1 MKRLCLVLAAAIFA
15 ASFVF
20 GSSVAWEGRAA
31 VGSADIFPAGGNY
44 AQSRVFSKG
53 EIVEVYNTVNG
64 KKINVVITDTT
75 ELTGIL
81 ILLSPAAAEELEV
94 SAAYDTVVRISKKND
109 YVAEGSPEGGSL
121 ESVPDPDT
129 NAAEALKE
137 DYVLT
142 ENTVEEEVPV
152 SEVAAET
159 VNEPETEKTESVSAY
174 EYASLPEIQK
184 QEEVV
189 AVATQTAP
197 VATTQT
203 VPAVTTVTPIQNTQ
217 PVQPAITQTVPQTT
231 NVATVTNTQ
240 PVSNVPAQPEVKA
253 NAVIVP
259 QEKTNV
265 PYPELQINEYEKNKY
280 YVQLSV
286 NRDIANIRNI
296 VSKYRGKYPVSL
308 KQSSRYTDAYEV
320 LIGPL
325 TADEYNAILNK
336 VKKDGYKDA
345 FVKRGY

>member
-1 MKRLCLVLAAAIFA
+1 MKRLCLLLAACIFA
-15 ASFVF
+15 VSFVF

-53 EIVEVYNTVNG
+53 EIVEVYNTLNG

-75 ELTGIL
+75 ELTGVL

-94 SAAYDTVVRISKKND
+94 SAAYDTVVRISRKND
-109 YVAEGSPEGGSL
+109 YVAEGTTENSSL
-121 ESVPDPDT
+121 ASVPDPDT

-142 ENTVEEEVPV
+142 EETAEEVV
-152 SEVAAET
+152 AASSEVT
-159 VNEPETEKTESVSAY
+159 ETEPTNTSTVSAY
-174 EYASLPEIQK
+174 EYASLPEITQPQVMVTTVQTQPV
-184 QEEVV
+184 QETAPVV
-189 AVATQTAP
+189 SQTAP
-197 VATTQT
+197 VTQT
-203 VPAVTTVTPIQNTQ
+203 TPVQTAPVTTTVVPA
-217 PVQPAITQTVPQTT
+217 QT
-231 NVATVTNTQ
+231 AAVTNTQ
-240 PVSNVPAQPEVKA
+240 PQVQS

-259 QEKTNV
+259 QDQYKQNV
-265 PYPELQINEYEKNKY
+265 PYPELQIAEYEKNKY

-286 NRDIANIRNI
+286 NRDVANIRNI
-296 VSKYRGKYPVSL
+296 VSKSRGKYPVSL
-308 KQSSRYTDAYEV
+308 KQSNRYTDAYEV

>member
-1 MKRLCLVLAAAIFA
+1 MKRLCLLLAAGILAV
-15 ASFVF
+15 SFVF

-53 EIVEVYNTVNG
+53 EIVEVYNTLNG

-75 ELTGIL
+75 ELTGVL
-81 ILLSPAAAEELEV
+81 ILLSPEAAEELEV
-94 SAAYDTVVRISKKND
+94 SAAYDTVVRISRKND
-109 YVAEGSPEGGSL
+109 YVAESTPEGGSIA
-121 ESVPDPDT
+121 SVPDPDT
-129 NAAEALKE
+129 NAAEALKD

-142 ENTVEEEVPV
+142 EETAEEAVDA
-152 SEVAAET
+152 STEVAETAET
-159 VNEPETEKTESVSAY
+159 EPEAASSVSAY
-174 EYASLPEIQK
+174 EYASLPEI
-184 QEEVV
+184 
-189 AVATQTAP
+189 ATQQPSVTVIPTQPAQTSPVQTAP
-197 VATTQT
+197 A
-203 VPAVTTVTPIQNTQ
+203 QNTQ
-217 PVQPAITQTVPQTT
+217 PVQTAPAQTSA
-231 NVATVTNTQ
+231 VANTQ
-240 PVSNVPAQPEVKA
+240 PQVQS

-259 QEKTNV
+259 QDQYKQNV
-265 PYPELQINEYEKNKY
+265 PYPELQITEYEKNKY

-286 NRDIANIRNI
+286 NRDVANIRNI

-325 TADEYNAILNK
+325 NADEYNAILNK

>member
-1 MKRLCLVLAAAIFA
+1 MKRFCMLLAAGLLA

-75 ELTGIL
+75 ELTGVL

-121 ESVPDPDT
+121 TSVPDPDT

-137 DYVLT
+137 DYTLT

-152 SEVAAET
+152 SEEIVEA
-159 VNEPETEKTESVSAY
+159 VKEPETAVSAY
-174 EYASLPEIQK
+174 EYSSLPEITQPQVTVTTVQTQPV
-184 QEEVV
+184 QETAPVV
-189 AVATQTAP
+189 SQTAPVTQTAP
-197 VATTQT
+197 VQT
-203 VPAVTTVTPIQNTQ
+203 APVTT
-217 PVQPAITQTVPQTT
+217 TV
-231 NVATVTNTQ
+231 
-240 PVSNVPAQPEVKA
+240 VPAQTAAVTNAQPQVQS

-259 QEKTNV
+259 QDQYKQNV
-265 PYPELQINEYEKNKY
+265 PYPELQIAEYEKNKY

-286 NRDIANIRNI
+286 NRDVANIRNI

-308 KQSSRYTDAYEV
+308 KPSNRYTDAYEV

>member
-1 MKRLCLVLAAAIFA
+1 MKRFCLLLAAGILAV
-15 ASFVF
+15 SFVF

-75 ELTGIL
+75 ELTGVL

-94 SAAYDTVVRISKKND
+94 SASYDTVVRISKKND

-121 ESVPDPDT
+121 TSVPDPDT
-129 NAAEALKE
+129 NVAEALKE
-137 DYVLT
+137 DYTLT

-152 SEVAAET
+152 SEIVAEPVKENEQET
-159 VNEPETEKTESVSAY
+159 TNTVSAY
-174 EYASLPEIQK
+174 EYASLPEITQPQVTVTTVQTQPV
-184 QEEVV
+184 QETAPVV
-189 AVATQTAP
+189 SQTAPVTQTTPVTQTAP
-197 VATTQT
+197 VQTAPVTTT
-203 VPAVTTVTPIQNTQ
+203 VVPA
-217 PVQPAITQTVPQTT
+217 QT
-231 NVATVTNTQ
+231 AAVTNTQ
-240 PVSNVPAQPEVKA
+240 PQVQS

-259 QEKTNV
+259 QEKANV
-265 PYPELQINEYEKNKY
+265 PYPELQIAEYEKNKY

-286 NRDIANIRNI
+286 NRDVANIRNI

-308 KQSSRYTDAYEV
+308 KQSNRYTDAYEV

>member
-1 MKRLCLVLAAAIFA
+1 MKRLCLLLAACIFA

-53 EIVEVYNTVNG
+53 EIVEVYNTLNG

-75 ELTGIL
+75 ELTGVL

-94 SAAYDTVVRISKKND
+94 SAAYDTVVRISRKND
-109 YVAEGSPEGGSL
+109 YVAEGTTEGGSL
-121 ESVPDPDT
+121 ASVPDPDT

-137 DYVLT
+137 DYVFT
-142 ENTVEEEVPV
+142 EETAEEVV
-152 SEVAAET
+152 AATSEVAEAT
-159 VNEPETEKTESVSAY
+159 ETEPANTSSVSAY
-174 EYASLPEIQK
+174 EYASLPEITQPQVTVTTVQTQPV
-184 QEEVV
+184 QETAPVV
-189 AVATQTAP
+189 SQTTPVTQTTPVQTAP
-197 VATTQT
+197 VTTT
-203 VPAVTTVTPIQNTQ
+203 VVPA
-217 PVQPAITQTVPQTT
+217 QT
-231 NVATVTNTQ
+231 AAVTNTQ
-240 PVSNVPAQPEVKA
+240 PQVQS

-259 QEKTNV
+259 QDQYKQNV
-265 PYPELQINEYEKNKY
+265 PYPELQITEYEKNKY

-286 NRDIANIRNI
+286 NRDVANIRNI

-308 KQSSRYTDAYEV
+308 KQSNRFTDAYEV

-325 TADEYNAILNK
+325 SADEYNAILSK

>member
-1 MKRLCLVLAAAIFA
+1 MKRLCLLLAAGILAV
-15 ASFVF
+15 SFVF

-53 EIVEVYNTVNG
+53 EIVEVYNTLNG

-75 ELTGIL
+75 ELTGVL
-81 ILLSPAAAEELEV
+81 ILLSPEAAEELEV
-94 SAAYDTVVRISKKND
+94 SAAYDTVVRISRKND
-109 YVAEGSPEGGSL
+109 YVAESTPEGGSIA
-121 ESVPDPDT
+121 SVPDPDT
-129 NAAEALKE
+129 NAAEALKD

-142 ENTVEEEVPV
+142 EETAEEAVDA
-152 SEVAAET
+152 STEVAETAET
-159 VNEPETEKTESVSAY
+159 EPEAARSVSAY
-174 EYASLPEIQK
+174 EYASLPEI
-184 QEEVV
+184 
-189 AVATQTAP
+189 ATQQPSVTVIPTQPAQTSPVQTAP
-197 VATTQT
+197 A
-203 VPAVTTVTPIQNTQ
+203 QNTQ
-217 PVQPAITQTVPQTT
+217 PVQTAPAQTSA
-231 NVATVTNTQ
+231 VANTQ
-240 PVSNVPAQPEVKA
+240 PQVQS

-259 QEKTNV
+259 QDQYKQNV
-265 PYPELQINEYEKNKY
+265 PYPELQITEYEKNKY

-286 NRDIANIRNI
+286 NRDVANIRNI

-325 TADEYNAILNK
+325 NADEYNAILNK